1 MPTLALGLL
10 FGCWLQM
17 QQPRLWPED
26 LYGALAGAATVAL
39 SGLLA
44 ARLRQN
50 ARATQQAC
58 REPAGEVPA
67 SRRGGLHRWLPTI
80 LLFVAA
86 AALGYGTTG
95 WRASGLL
102 ADRLAE
108 PLWGQVV
115 TVEGVVQSLP
125 VRRADG
131 TRFVFRPMHAAAGI
145 PSRIL
150 VSWHAPRQRPD
161 RADDPVQVISPGN
174 DPGTAQV
181 PQVHP
186 GEVWRLPLR
195 LKPVHGA
202 ANPAGFDAELWLF
215 EQGIGATATVS
226 QARRF
231 EPPKALGHLHDGAD
245 LALQSLR
252 DRLRTRIDAAL
263 EGNPQAGTIAALAL
277 GDQAAIASREWTI
290 YRITG
295 VAHLMSI
302 SGLHITML
310 AWLAAWLAGFVWR
323 HTAQL
328 RRPGPLWLPTPVVA
342 GVFGL
347 LAATAYCLLAGFGV
361 PAQRTLLMLAAG
373 LSLRMTGLRI
383 SWRQTL
389 SWALFAVLLWDPWA
403 LMQAGF
409 WLSFCAVGILFLADP
424 AQRRPEVAG
433 TRESDAPA
441 TLMTTPAPSRLHV
454 LMLGAW
460 SHLRAAG
467 RSQWAVTLALAP
479 LTLLFFQQI
488 AILSPLANAV
498 AIPVVTLWVAPLAVL
513 GLLLPAPLDA
523 WAWQAAAW
531 AQAGLARVL
540 GGLANW
546 PQAQWHAATPAWPA
560 LALAAIGVLAL
571 VLPWPWRLRV
581 PGLVLVIPLLLNPG
595 QRPAEGHVEAWIA
608 DVGQGMGVIVRTAH
622 HTLLFDTGPTLGLQ
636 SDAGERVLLPLLH
649 ALGER
654 RLDRVVL
661 SHADSDHIGGAAS
674 IARAYPGTAAVS
686 SVAAERVLAMGYAS
700 ARPCIA
706 GMRWTWNGVDFQ
718 LLHPATA
725 EPAPVHRT
733 NAHSCVLRVSSG
745 HGSLLLTGDIERAQE
760 RALAAGPAADALGV
774 DLLLAAHHGSKSSS
788 SAEFLQAVAPRLV
801 VVQAGFMNSYG
812 HPHAEVLQRY
822 ADLGLPVLRTD
833 RDGALLWRDEHP
845 SEMESWRA
853 RQPRYWQLPWPQ
865 TSAPQPPSAAAWPAP
880 PMAANPG
887 ASEQGTD

>member
-1 MPTLALGLL
+1 MPILALGLL

-26 LYGALAGAATVAL
+26 FYGALAGAAILAL

-44 ARLRQN
+44 ARLRNNGQ
-50 ARATQQAC
+50 
-58 REPAGEVPA
+58 PAQPA
-67 SRRGGLHRWLPTI
+67 HIDPLGAVSGSRQGNVWRWFQTALM
-80 LLFVAA
+80 FASA

-95 WRASGLL
+95 WRATGVL
-102 ADRLAE
+102 ADRLAQ

-115 TVEGVVQSLP
+115 LVEGVVQSLP
-125 VRRADG
+125 VRRANG
-131 TRFVFRPMHAAAGI
+131 TRFVFRPLHAAAGM
-145 PSRIL
+145 PSRVM
-150 VSWHAPRQRPD
+150 VSWHAPRQRPGP
-161 RADDPVQVISPGN
+161 ADAPVQTSPGN
-174 DPGTAQV
+174 DQGAAQA

-231 EPPKALGHLHDGAD
+231 EPPKALGHLQDGAD

-252 DRLRTRIDAAL
+252 DRLRARIDAAL
-263 EGNPQAGTIAALAL
+263 AGNPQAGTIAALAL

-323 HTAQL
+323 RTAHL
-328 RRPGPLWLPTPVVA
+328 RHPGPLWLPTPTVA

-361 PAQRTLLMLAAG
+361 PAQRTLLMLAVG
-373 LSLRMTGLRI
+373 LSLRMSGLRI

-389 SWALFAVLLWDPWA
+389 SWALLAVLLWDPWA

-424 AQRRPEVAG
+424 AKPRLEAADPS
-433 TRESDAPA
+433 ESAMPAPA
-441 TLMTTPAPSRLHV
+441 MAAPAPSRLRTLAH
-454 LMLGAW
+454 GAW
-460 SHLRAAG
+460 SRLRAAG

-488 AILSPLANAV
+488 AILSPLANAA

-523 WAWQAAAW
+523 WVWQAAAW
-531 AQAGLARVL
+531 VQAGLARVL
-540 GGLANW
+540 AELASW
-546 PQAQWHAATPAWPA
+546 PQAQWHAAAPEWPA
-560 LALAAIGVLAL
+560 LVLAALGVLAL
-571 VLPWPWRLRV
+571 VLPWPWRLRA
-581 PGLVLVIPLLLNPG
+581 PGLALIIPLLLNPG

-608 DVGQGMGVIVRTAH
+608 DVGQGMGIIVRTAR

-649 ALGER
+649 TLGER

-700 ARPCIA
+700 AQPCVA
-706 GMRWTWNGVDFQ
+706 GMRWTWDGVDFQ
-718 LLHPATA
+718 LLHPAA
-725 EPAPVHRT
+725 ADPAPAQRT
-733 NAHSCVLRVSSG
+733 NAHSCVLRVASR

-774 DLLLAAHHGSKSSS
+774 DLLLAAHHGSKTSS

-801 VVQAGFMNSYG
+801 AVQAGFMNSYG
-812 HPHAEVLQRY
+812 HPHADVLQRY
-822 ADLGLPVLRTD
+822 ADLGLPVQRTD
-833 RDGALLWRDEHP
+833 RAGALVWRDEHP
-845 SEMESWRA
+845 AELESWRA
-853 RQPRYWQLPWPQ
+853 KWPRYWQLPWPQ
-865 TSAPQPPSAAAWPAP
+865 ASAPQRLSDTAQPAQA
-880 PMAANPG
+880 MAAGLG
-887 ASEQGTD
+887 AGGQATD